1 MQSRQ
6 SLERPTFWQRGI
18 SRPQLHCAMRKSRQ
32 PRCTPAISTAT
43 SSDRAEA
50 AGRMPKSELRDF
62 VHVIIE
68 PAAPIMRATRMA
80 RS

>member
-1 MQSRQ
+1 
-6 SLERPTFWQRGI
+6 
-18 SRPQLHCAMRKSRQ
+18 MRKSRQ